1 MTSLMLK
8 ALGKNTSRIFLCWII
23 QKLVVYYVEIK
34 PRWCAPSRSMCVP
47 FINMHKGRVHDVTHC
62 YNLGKNAFLHLIMCL
77 PPYIMK
83 WIVVSW
89 KNFSLIYLE
98 EMKNYWSLSVSHA
111 VSQVIMRV
119 HKPTVAYKL
128 AVQWKLQGSIL
139 TYYYKN
145 TQ

>member
-1 MTSLMLK
+1 MELKSLYFNFVWL
-8 ALGKNTSRIFLCWII
+8 LQSPIFS
-23 QKLVVYYVEIK
+23 Y
-34 PRWCAPSRSMCVP
+34 
-47 FINMHKGRVHDVTHC
+47 
-62 YNLGKNAFLHLIMCL
+62 
-77 PPYIMK
+77 PPYIIK

-119 HKPTVAYKL
+119 HKLTVAYKL
-128 AVQWKLQGSIL
+128 AVQWKPQGSIL